1 MSLTPPNSLL
11 PNPNLYTDIATSL
24 HLVVIPR
31 SKVLCTIYRRQV
43 VLLAVRYPVVMYS
56 VLYTA
61 VRSPSTP
68 ISASLFPVIWHNKPS
83 ILCPLF
89 LSALLAVEACL
100 WFKMLVKFVC
110 PLFLSALL
118 AEEAGLRFKM
128 LLKFISLHTPTGFIV
143 SVGCSVGG
151 WGLPHIFLDFGENLV
166 YSPLLLLF
174 LPLLGVLFLH
184 FRAPYFHHHCF
195 Y

>member
-89 LSALLAVEACL
+89 LSALLA
-100 WFKMLVKFVC
+100 
-110 PLFLSALL
+110 
-118 AEEAGLRFKM
+118 EEAGLRFKM

>member
-1 MSLTPPNSLL
+1 MFLSLL
-11 PNPNLYTDIATSL
+11 TLQPPSTSL
-24 HLVVIPR
+24 LFPAVRYSVPFTAVR
-31 SKVLCTIYRRQV
+31 SSSLSVF
-43 VLLAVRYPVVMYS
+43 LAVKYPVVMYS

-89 LSALLAVEACL
+89 LSALLA
-100 WFKMLVKFVC
+100 
-110 PLFLSALL
+110 
-118 AEEAGLRFKM
+118 EEAGLRFKM

-151 WGLPHIFLDFGENLV
+151 WGLPPIFLDFGENLV

>member
-1 MSLTPPNSLL
+1 MFLSLL
-11 PNPNLYTDIATSL
+11 TLQPPTTSL
-24 HLVVIPR
+24 LFP
-31 SKVLCTIYRRQV
+31 
-43 VLLAVRYPVVMYS
+43 AVRYS
-56 VLYTA
+56 VPLTTVRSSSLSVIPA
-61 VRSPSTP
+61 VRYLVPPPSTP
-68 ISASLFPVIWHNKPS
+68 ISASLFPVIWHNKQS